1 MAHQQFQ
8 GVTAKTVAPFSFDC
22 EVIVKLTLGMDLI
35 CHPFWGQR
43 DEMNFAGI
51 RTGRKPRANN
61 SLVRGKGRS
70 LAIFNLSP

>member
-1 MAHQQFQ
+1 VKA
-8 GVTAKTVAPFSFDC
+8 AAPFSFDC

-35 CHPFWGQR
+35 CHPFWGQL

-51 RTGRKPRANN
+51 RTDCKPRANN
-61 SLVRGKGRS
+61 RLVREKGRS